1 MLACLVGEVGT
12 TATED
17 HSMLGTVKSSPAYVA
32 INSIPDNDRVKFLNA
47 VGEFFKPMPIDR
59 TATRTI
65 LLEKVVRELERRIK
79 ADMKP
84 QAGPAAQ
91 KEQSEVK
98 EPEVENNIQEKE
110 VEPEQ
115 STELEPEKSPL
126 QAWDDSGLIEKPQ
139 LIQIVKLKKDMEMLG
154 TLDVTKPE
162 EWQENWISHF
172 LDADGNPHV
181 SAVKLSVDQGN
192 ALIEALKAADKIPF

>member
-1 MLACLVGEVGT
+1 
-12 TATED
+12 
-17 HSMLGTVKSSPAYVA
+17 
-32 INSIPDNDRVKFLNA
+32 

-59 TATRTI
+59 TAIRSI
-65 LLEKVVRELERRIK
+65 LLEKVVVELERRIK
-79 ADMKP
+79 ADMKAP
-84 QAGPAAQ
+84 P
-91 KEQSEVK
+91 V
-98 EPEVENNIQEKE
+98 VVEKE
-110 VEPEQ
+110 NVGEP
-115 STELEPEKSPL
+115 TEETFLPDDTEGQNDGRSR
-126 QAWDDSGLIEKPQ
+126 QGWDDSGLIEKPQ

-162 EWQENWISHF
+162 EWQENWISQF